1 MFEPLFN
8 SFKIK
13 YTILN
18 ELLKDEDFF
27 KKPCNTLNLFINLDS
42 VFKNLCTKNIDE
54 GIRSN
59 DTRNLSLEMISDI
72 LNLGGHYK
80 NYFSKLGINIEL
92 IFYAGYPYNKNKYK
106 NLTFNKFYRKN
117 FNDKINSV
125 DNIMIK
131 NIFEESL
138 KLAKIISEYIDKV
151 YIITSDIIEPSL
163 IPHIYNTKISTE
175 SHYNLLITKDK
186 YDYQYINKNYTI
198 LRPKRNSEDYV
209 INSNN
214 FLDVLKKEN
223 KITNSKIID
232 NDFYPFIL
240 SLLGESN
247 RNIDKIKHVGLSSII
262 NMINSGIKKGMI
274 NKSSNSIYVLL
285 NLIKDEYRTQVLNN
299 FFMVDLDSQL
309 SNLNMHDIYTITSQK
324 IDKFDNKSLK
334 EINDKYFKN
343 YPIYLMDL
351 VTGEIDKKSAIRRWN

>member
-223 KITNSKIID
+223 KI
-232 NDFYPFIL
+232 
-240 SLLGESN
+240 
-247 RNIDKIKHVGLSSII
+247 
-262 NMINSGIKKGMI
+262 
-274 NKSSNSIYVLL
+274 
-285 NLIKDEYRTQVLNN
+285 
-299 FFMVDLDSQL
+299 
-309 SNLNMHDIYTITSQK
+309 
-324 IDKFDNKSLK
+324 
-334 EINDKYFKN
+334 
-343 YPIYLMDL
+343 
-351 VTGEIDKKSAIRRWN
+351 